1 MTLTNL
7 ATKCATYSGTKA
19 VGEPGLAAKPLP
31 WVGREGYSGK
41 PLATALG
48 LLGTGEE
55 GEDALVHP
63 TEHRLRGDVAAAS
76 EGLGQGEVG
85 KDLFCPREDSAG
97 GEERVL
103 LGGEH
108 RNRPPEAR
116 ELLLG
121 GRPGEVG
128 VQPEVPEG
136 GPELP
141 DGGAEGG
148 VLGLRIQGPH
158 SAQQALLRR
167 PEAVEEHG
175 GADLDE
181 NPQKGARGY

>member
-1 MTLTNL
+1 MP
-7 ATKCATYSGTKA
+7 AGRASTKA
-19 VGEPGLAAKPLP
+19 
-31 WVGREGYSGK
+31 
-41 PLATALG
+41 PLATARG
-48 LLGTGEE
+48 LVGTREE
-55 GEDALVHP
+55 GEDSLVHP

-85 KDLFCPREDSAG
+85 KDLFCPREDRPG

-103 LGGEH
+103 LAGEH
-108 RNRPPEAR
+108 RNQPPEAR

-121 GRPGEVG
+121 GRPEEVG

-148 VLGLRIQGPH
+148 VLGLREQRH
-158 SAQQALLRR
+158 CHARETLLGGT
-167 PEAVEEHG
+167 EAVEERG
-175 GADLDE
+175 GAELDE
-181 NPQKGARGY
+181 HPQEGQEGARGYAGGGDKRRLRDALGSKA